1 MNHQILN
8 RPIQN
13 HAKSIDPPNHSK
25 NPLKDRYNQYNPSL
39 FQKIRKVRKKIN
51 ATAAGGGPLRRA
63 PRSARRWPVSS
74 AAASG
79 RLAPWQRRPPPRA
92 FRGCQWPAHSV
103 AAAAGLRARLLPAAG
118 VFRGGGGSRAP
129 WPAAARGQLLVR
141 RRWLASPPSPRRCRG
156 AAHRPALERR
166 QRLARPLHAARR
178 TPAACRTA
186 PARGGGRKMRKG
198 GESDKGEREG
208 VGELQIKETRGV
220 GAASIV
226 PVPVPTR
233 D

>member
-25 NPLKDRYNQYNPSL
+25 NPLKDRYNPSL

-51 ATAAGGGPLRRA
+51 AAAAGGGPLRRA
-63 PRSARRWPVSS
+63 PRSVRRRPVSS

-92 FRGCQWPAHSV
+92 LCGCQWPAHSV
-103 AAAAGLRARLLPAAG
+103 AAAAGVLRSS
-118 VFRGGGGSRAP
+118 GGSRAP

-156 AAHRPALERR
+156 AARRPAPERQ
-166 QRLARPLHAARR
+166 QRLARPLYAARR

-186 PARGGGRKMRKG
+186 PACGGGRKMRKG
-198 GESDKGEREG
+198 LEGREEKVIREREKEREG
-208 VGELQIKETRGV
+208 LVRC
-220 GAASIV
+220 
-226 PVPVPTR
+226 R
-233 D
+233 

>member
-25 NPLKDRYNQYNPSL
+25 NPLKDRYNPYNPSL

-63 PRSARRWPVSS
+63 PRSARRRPVSS

-92 FRGCQWPAHSV
+92 LRGCQWPAHSV
-103 AAAAGLRARLLPAAG
+103 AAAAAG
-118 VFRGGGGSRAP
+118 VLRSSGGSRAP

-141 RRWLASPPSPRRCRG
+141 RRWLASPPSP
-156 AAHRPALERR
+156 ALERR
-166 QRLARPLHAARR
+166 QRLARPLHAARQ
-178 TPAACRTA
+178 TPPRGSPDPCCLPDCAC
-186 PARGGGRKMRKG
+186 ARRREEDEEGRRK
-198 GESDKGEREG
+198 
-208 VGELQIKETRGV
+208 
-220 GAASIV
+220 
-226 PVPVPTR
+226 
-233 D
+233 